1 MCEGPV
7 SAGRGVMCRAPA
19 RHITERGNKQD
30 KNMIEEEIKER
41 KGGNR
46 LSFLP
51 VPL

>member
-1 MCEGPV
+1 MPRP
-7 SAGRGVMCRAPA
+7 SAAHYGA
-19 RHITERGNKQD
+19 GNKQD